1 MSATRASRVQPFGR
15 ATLGRSPKDLAKPYL
30 DRKYKSVQTRQYLLG
45 GFGVDPG
52 HWSLNRAHTDAA
64 SGVTVAVDTVMAA
77 EKVEEVLVTKL
88 ATAGVE
94 TLAVAAL
101 EKGGEGRTGLVLAEK
116 KVEECGGK
124 NCRAAGMAACKDK
137 GGLEDFSFVV
147 NPGIRA
153 WFGHKL
159 HFKAGLC
166 FNKLGAL
173 VQVQSSNFSQMAIK
187 QVCRD
192 LARTLCENSL
202 CCHNFAFVCLGDQG
216 DCTSKKI
223 PLLPRDLF
231 EVSAGARIQKLP
243 STRLQFTLKTIQ
255 KRHVKLYVMKIVSS
269 M

>member
-94 TLAVAAL
+94 TLAMAAL

-137 GGLEDFSFVV
+137 GGLEDFSFLSSTQVFE
-147 NPGIRA
+147 PGLDTNCTLKPVSASTNLEHSSRSKAPISLKWPSNKSVATLHERSVKTVFAAIILLSFA
-153 WFGHKL
+153 W
-159 HFKAGLC
+159 
-166 FNKLGAL
+166 
-173 VQVQSSNFSQMAIK
+173 
-187 QVCRD
+187 
-192 LARTLCENSL
+192 
-202 CCHNFAFVCLGDQG
+202 
-216 DCTSKKI
+216 
-223 PLLPRDLF
+223 LLP
-231 EVSAGARIQKLP
+231 
-243 STRLQFTLKTIQ
+243 
-255 KRHVKLYVMKIVSS
+255 
-269 M
+269 